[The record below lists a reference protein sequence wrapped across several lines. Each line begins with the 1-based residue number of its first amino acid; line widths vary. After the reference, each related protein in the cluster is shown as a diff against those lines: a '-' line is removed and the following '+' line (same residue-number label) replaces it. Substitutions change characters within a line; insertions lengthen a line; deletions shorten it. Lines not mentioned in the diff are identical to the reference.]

1 MDLRRDLRNSR
12 KYPYRVLHN
21 RSAAAR
27 SAYRSLYRASAAT
40 FSGDER
46 VLRAFRDKMRH
57 DTLAGRS
64 QTDTQLYEQNV
75 TLAREVADVLR
86 KNIVQAQKI
95 AEPSTVDGQE
105 TWKLRLTKDT
115 ELADNDSIKS
125 PEPIPEL
132 SSRSQRKREQVQKC
146 H

>member
-1 MDLRRDLRNSR
+1 MNECSEVCAGVFLSHFFAESDLICL
-12 KYPYRVLHN
+12 
-21 RSAAAR
+21 
-27 SAYRSLYRASAAT
+27 
-40 FSGDER
+40 
-46 VLRAFRDKMRH
+46 AFRDKMRH

-64 QTDTQLYEQNV
+64 QTDTKLYEQNV

-105 TWKLRLTKDT
+105 TWSKFDSYHSKDNT
-115 ELADNDSIKS
+115 DVLCRTPSN
-125 PEPIPEL
+125 
-132 SSRSQRKREQVQKC
+132 KR